1 MSARTH
7 FAYMAVRHL
16 PTAEA
21 ARQLGKAYQ
30 SVDEYRRNHPE
41 AAYDAKA
48 GKPERTQRAGT
59 ISLAIPIVE
68 PSRSCTVNG
77 ERIMHVTLPAPPWGG
92 TFERQG
98 VRA

>member
-1 MSARTH
+1 MTKPATL
-7 FAYMAVRHL
+7 AYMAVRHL

-30 SVDEYRRNHPE
+30 SVEEYRRNHPE
-41 AAYDAKA
+41 AAYNAKA
-48 GKPERTQRAGT
+48 GKPEKTQRPGT

-68 PSRSCTVNG
+68 PSRSCAVNG

-98 VRA
+98 VQP

>member
-1 MSARTH
+1 MTRPATL
-7 FAYMAVRHL
+7 AYLAVRHL

-21 ARQLGKAYQ
+21 ARQLGKKYQ
-30 SVDEYRRNHPE
+30 SVDEYRRNHPD

-48 GKPERTQRAGT
+48 VKPEKLQRPGT

-68 PSRSCTVNG
+68 PSRACATSH
-77 ERIMHVTLPAPPWGG
+77 ERIMQVTLPAPPWGG
-92 TFERQG
+92 SFERNG

>member
-1 MSARTH
+1 MTRPATL
-7 FAYMAVRHL
+7 AYLAVRHL

-30 SVDEYRRNHPE
+30 SVDEYRRNHPD
-41 AAYDAKA
+41 AAFDARA
-48 GKPERTQRAGT
+48 VKPERTVRPGT

-68 PSRSCTVNG
+68 PSRSCTVNA
-77 ERIMHVTLPAPPWGG
+77 ERVMQVTLPAPPWGG
-92 TFERQG
+92 SFDRQG